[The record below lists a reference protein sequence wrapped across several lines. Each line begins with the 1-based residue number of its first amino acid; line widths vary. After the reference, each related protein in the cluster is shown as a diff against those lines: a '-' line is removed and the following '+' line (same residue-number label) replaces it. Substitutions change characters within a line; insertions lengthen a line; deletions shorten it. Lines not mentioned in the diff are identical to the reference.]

1 MAEWIRTF
9 SLKILL
15 VQLKICMKG
24 EIINTT
30 PQHILENKN
39 TNFVGCSQLY
49 IYDKQKWYGNIIWV
63 IWKTIFKIELLITK
77 MFNNGF
83 FLYNLILH
91 SYSTIDS
98 FCRTSLNFCFFR
110 WAIILPPSSGNWLS
124 SLTGISLERLWSERL
139 LFKATEGLIW
149 VFTSSNVFFVFLFRL
164 CLFFLFLCLSFSGHF
179 ASCHSDSSNNLT
191 SKNKYEKNLKC
202 LI

>member
-1 MAEWIRTF
+1 MSR
-9 SLKILL
+9 
-15 VQLKICMKG
+15 
-24 EIINTT
+24 N
-30 PQHILENKN
+30 
-39 TNFVGCSQLY
+39 SQLY
-49 IYDKQKWYGNIIWV
+49 IYDKQKWYVNIIWV

-77 MFNNGF
+77 MFDNGF
-83 FLYNLILH
+83 FLYSLSLH

-139 LFKATEGLIW
+139 LFKATEGPIW
-149 VFTSSNVFFVFLFRL
+149 VFTSSNLFFVFLSRL

-191 SKNKYEKNLKC
+191 SKNKNEKNLKY